1 MATTTGSGWTQL
13 RQQARS
19 LETQTENLFHTYS
32 QFASITKPPQTPT
45 EEELRLESQL
55 KDLLERRESLI
66 SQLSRLLDSEATL
79 TSSALKQN
87 NVARHREVLQD
98 HRRELNRL
106 TSAISESRDRANLL
120 SNVRSD
126 IDSYRASNPAAAE
139 ADYMLEERGRVDNS
153 HNMIDGVLS
162 QAYAINENFGI
173 QSETIANIN
182 RRIVGA
188 AGNVPGMNYL
198 IGKIGNKKRRDAMIL
213 GCFIG
218 FCFLMLL
225 FFH

>member
-1 MATTTGSGWTQL
+1 MTSTGSGWAQL

-19 LETQTENLFHTYS
+19 LETQTEQLFHTYA
-32 QFASITKPPQTPT
+32 QFSSLTKPPPSPT

-55 KDLLERRESLI
+55 KDLLERRDSLI

-87 NVARHREVLQD
+87 NLARHREVLAD
-98 HRRELNRL
+98 HRRELQRL
-106 TSAISESRDRANLL
+106 TSAIAESRDRANLL

-126 IDSYRASNPAAAE
+126 IDAYRASNPDAAE
-139 ADYMLEERGRVDNS
+139 ADYMLEERGRVENS
-153 HNMIDGVLS
+153 HNMMDGVLS

-173 QSETIANIN
+173 QRETLASIN

-188 AGNVPGMNYL
+188 ASQVPGMNYL
-198 IGKIGNKKRRDAMIL
+198 IGKIGTKKRRDAIIL

-218 FCFLMLL
+218 FCFLMLV
-225 FFH
+225 FFR